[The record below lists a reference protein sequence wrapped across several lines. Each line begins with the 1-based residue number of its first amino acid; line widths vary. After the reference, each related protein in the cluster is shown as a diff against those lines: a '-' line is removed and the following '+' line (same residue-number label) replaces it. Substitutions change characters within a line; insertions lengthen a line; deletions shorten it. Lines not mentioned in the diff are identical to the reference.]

1 MNNFDSQRETLRKA
15 VMYEHKIGVHCS
27 FSVDLSYCTVDFM
40 GLLIFNLLSFPIS
53 IIFVFLNLFYLVP
66 TRVIWI
72 CVRSAYSA
80 CYMYRAYCVSGL
92 QKKKKK
98 TKVILNIYYNI
109 KRLLFSLGFF
119 CE

>member
-72 CVRSAYSA
+72 CSVRSAYSA

-98 TKVILNIYYNI
+98 NEGYIEH
-109 KRLLFSLGFF
+109 LL
-119 CE
+119 